1 MKNLVLGVNDAI
13 YRACIATAGL
23 AIVVMALIIPW
34 GVFSRYV
41 LGQGLGWPEPV
52 AILLMVLF
60 TFIGAA
66 AGYRASAHMAVTSLT
81 DRLPVATQPA
91 ITLFVRLAMGAISLF
106 MLIWGYK
113 LCLATWHQYLS
124 TLTWMRVGISY
135 APIPVGGFITLLFVL
150 EQLLYGDQH
159 KRRAVDY
166 EGEIEESKEAV

>member
-13 YRACIATAGL
+13 YRACTATAGL
-23 AIVVMALIIPW
+23 AIVIMALIIPW
-34 GVFSRYV
+34 GVFSRYA

-66 AGYRASAHMAVTSLT
+66 ASYRAGAHMAVQVLS
-81 DRLPVATQPA
+81 DRLPDMAQPFL
-91 ITLFVRLAMGAISLF
+91 TLFVRLAMGAISLF

-113 LCLATWHQYLS
+113 LCVATWNQYLS

-135 APIPVGGFITLLFVL
+135 APIPLGGFVTLLFVI

-159 KRRAVDY
+159 KRRVVDY
-166 EGEIEESKEAV
+166 ENCEDSKESV

>member
-1 MKNLVLGVNDAI
+1 MKTLVLSVNDVI
-13 YRACIATAGL
+13 YRACIAVAGM
-23 AIVVMALIIPW
+23 AIVIMALIIPW

-41 LGQGLGWPEPV
+41 LGQGLGWPEPI

-66 AGYRASAHMAVTSLT
+66 ASYRAGAHMAVQVLS
-81 DRLPVATQPA
+81 DRLPAGLQPLL
-91 ITLFVRLAMGAISLF
+91 TLFVRLTMGAISLF

-113 LCLATWHQYLS
+113 LCVATWNQYLS

-135 APIPVGGFITLLFVL
+135 MPIPLGGFLTLMFVI

-159 KRRAVDY
+159 KRRVVDY
-166 EGEIEESKEAV
+166 ENDEDAKEAV

>member
-23 AIVVMALIIPW
+23 AIVIMALIIPW
-34 GVFSRYV
+34 GVFSRYA

-66 AGYRASAHMAVTSLT
+66 ASYRAGAHMAVQVLS
-81 DRLPVATQPA
+81 DRLPDMAQPFL
-91 ITLFVRLAMGAISLF
+91 TLFVRLAMGAISLF
-106 MLIWGYK
+106 MLVWGYK
-113 LCLATWHQYLS
+113 LCVATWNQYLS

-135 APIPVGGFITLLFVL
+135 APIPLGGFVTLLFVI

-159 KRRAVDY
+159 KRRVVDY
-166 EGEIEESKEAV
+166 ENCEDSKESV

>member
-1 MKNLVLGVNDAI
+1 MKNLVLGVNAVI

-34 GVFSRYV
+34 GVFSRYA
-41 LGQGLGWPEPV
+41 LGQGLGWPEPI

-60 TFIGAA
+60 TFVGAA
-66 AGYRASAHMAVTSLT
+66 ASYRAGAHMAVQVLS
-81 DRLPVATQPA
+81 DRLPDMAQPFL
-91 ITLFVRLAMGAISLF
+91 TLFVRLAMGAISLF

-113 LCLATWHQYLS
+113 LCVATWNQYLS

-135 APIPVGGFITLLFVL
+135 APIPLGGFVTLLFVI

-159 KRRAVDY
+159 KRRVVDY
-166 EGEIEESKEAV
+166 ENCEDSKESV

>member
-23 AIVVMALIIPW
+23 AIVIMALIIPW
-34 GVFSRYV
+34 GVFSRYA

-66 AGYRASAHMAVTSLT
+66 ASYRAGAHMAVQVLS
-81 DRLPVATQPA
+81 DRLPDMAQPFL
-91 ITLFVRLAMGAISLF
+91 TLFVRLAMGAISLF

-113 LCLATWHQYLS
+113 LCVATWNQYLS

-135 APIPVGGFITLLFVL
+135 APIPLGGFVTLLFVI

-159 KRRAVDY
+159 KRRVVDY
-166 EGEIEESKEAV
+166 ENCEDSKESV

>member
-23 AIVVMALIIPW
+23 AIVIMALIIPW

-41 LGQGLGWPEPV
+41 LGQGLGWPEPISV
-52 AILLMVLF
+52 LLMVLF

-66 AGYRASAHMAVTSLT
+66 AGYRAGAHMAVTSLT
-81 DRLPVATQPA
+81 DRLPQALAPL
-91 ITLFVRLAMGAISLF
+91 ITLFVRLIMGGIALF

-113 LCLATWHQYLS
+113 LCVATWNQYLS
-124 TLTWMRVGISY
+124 TLPSVSVGISY
-135 APIPVGGFITLLFVL
+135 MPIPVGGFITLLFVI

-159 KRRAVDY
+159 KRRVVDY
-166 EGEIEESKEAV
+166 ENCEDSKEAA

>member
-23 AIVVMALIIPW
+23 AIVIMALIIPW

-41 LGQGLGWPEPV
+41 LGQGLGWPEPISV
-52 AILLMVLF
+52 LLMVLF

-66 AGYRASAHMAVTSLT
+66 AGYRAGAHMAVTSLT
-81 DRLPVATQPA
+81 DRLPQTLAPL
-91 ITLFVRLAMGAISLF
+91 ITLFVRLVMGGIALF

-113 LCLATWHQYLS
+113 LCVATWNQYLS
-124 TLTWMRVGISY
+124 TLPSVRVGISY
-135 APIPVGGFITLLFVL
+135 MPIPVGGFITLLFVI

-159 KRRAVDY
+159 KRRAVDF
-166 EGEIEESKEAV
+166 EHTEDSKEAA

>member
-23 AIVVMALIIPW
+23 AIVIMALIIPW
-34 GVFSRYV
+34 GVFSRYA

-66 AGYRASAHMAVTSLT
+66 ASYRAGAHMAVQVLS
-81 DRLPVATQPA
+81 DRLPDMAQPFL
-91 ITLFVRLAMGAISLF
+91 TLFVRVAMGAISLF

-113 LCLATWHQYLS
+113 LCVATWNQYLS

-135 APIPVGGFITLLFVL
+135 APIPLGGFVTLLFVI

-159 KRRAVDY
+159 KRRVVDY
-166 EGEIEESKEAV
+166 ENCEDSKESV

>member
-23 AIVVMALIIPW
+23 AIVIMALIIPW
-34 GVFSRYV
+34 GVFSRYA

-66 AGYRASAHMAVTSLT
+66 ASYRAGAHMAVQVLS
-81 DRLPVATQPA
+81 DRLPDMAQPFL
-91 ITLFVRLAMGAISLF
+91 TLFVRLAMGAISLF

-113 LCLATWHQYLS
+113 LCVATWNQYLS

-135 APIPVGGFITLLFVL
+135 APIPLGGFVTLLFVI
-150 EQLLYGDQH
+150 EQLLYGDQR
-159 KRRAVDY
+159 KRRVVDY
-166 EGEIEESKEAV
+166 ENCEDSKESV

>member
-23 AIVVMALIIPW
+23 AIVIMALIIPW
-34 GVFSRYV
+34 GVFSRYA

-66 AGYRASAHMAVTSLT
+66 ASYRAGAHMAVQVLS
-81 DRLPVATQPA
+81 DRLPDMAQPFL
-91 ITLFVRLAMGAISLF
+91 ILFARLAMGAISLF

-113 LCLATWHQYLS
+113 LCVATWNQYLS

-135 APIPVGGFITLLFVL
+135 APIPLGGFVTLLFVI

-159 KRRAVDY
+159 KRRVVDY
-166 EGEIEESKEAV
+166 ENCEDSKESV